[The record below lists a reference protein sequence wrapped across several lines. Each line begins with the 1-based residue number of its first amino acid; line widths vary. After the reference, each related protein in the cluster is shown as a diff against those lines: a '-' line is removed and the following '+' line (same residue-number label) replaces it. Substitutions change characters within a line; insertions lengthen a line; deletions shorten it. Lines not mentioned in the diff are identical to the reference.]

1 MKNVKPLSLDTETK
15 ILIAAEKVFADKGL
29 GGARVKEI
37 ADLCQVT
44 PAMINYYFGSK
55 ENLYRTVIE
64 NFFQRAERQT
74 LSVMTE
80 GIGPEEKLRK
90 VVEAGIDLLGEKEHV
105 ARILIR
111 EFVDCGRYTDLIVKR
126 HLRDL
131 FVSPANPLI
140 VPKTGVRSQSSG
152 TMHLVF
158 NLLGCMVFFFI
169 CGPIVKEIWKKD
181 IFTKKMIEERKE
193 EVIRFAF
200 QGIGDWFMKQTDKEE
215 T

>member
-1 MKNVKPLSLDTETK
+1 MKNAKPLSLDTETN

-131 FVSPANPLI
+131 FVSSANPLI
-140 VPKTGVRSQSSG
+140 VPKAGVQSQSSG

-200 QGIGDWFMKQTDKEE
+200 QGIGEWFMKQTDKQES
-215 T
+215 